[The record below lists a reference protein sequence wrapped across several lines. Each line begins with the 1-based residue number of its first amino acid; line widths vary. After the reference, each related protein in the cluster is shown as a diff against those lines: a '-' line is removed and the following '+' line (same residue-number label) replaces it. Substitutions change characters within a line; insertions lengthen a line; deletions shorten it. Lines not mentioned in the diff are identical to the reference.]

1 LLVVDVDSRV
11 GDNLL
16 TSVEQ
21 GALDSL
27 ASLLEVHLENN
38 LLTFFPTLSNLPV
51 LTTLDL
57 SNNLIRSLGYN
68 AFNNLALTSL

>member
-1 LLVVDVDSRV
+1 MLVVDSRV

-27 ASLLEVHLENN
+27 ASLVEVHLENN
-38 LLTFFPTLSNLPV
+38 LLTFFPALASLPV